1 VGLAALAVMVG
12 WMYRLAIVVFVI
24 GFAWIE
30 FVDVTTYLN
39 HYWFMTTLGL
49 VMIVAPMDARFAL
62 GATTRPIRRGWV
74 WLVRVHVAV
83 VYVFAGIAK
92 LDPEWLLHA
101 MPLRLWLPAR
111 SGLPLVGTLLEQDWT
126 AYALSW
132 AGAAFDCSVV
142 ALLLWRRTRLVA
154 WVAVV
159 AFHVATWLLFPI
171 GVFPWLMIG
180 VTTIFFEPDWPERI
194 ARKARVWRR
203 RSDPVT
209 IGAIIPAPPSRVGTW
224 HLLAA
229 ACWVL
234 VIVAIPLRDRVIPGD
249 ARWTNEG
256 YRFSWNVLL
265 TEKGADVRT
274 LTAADVMTPRIA
286 STRTGWRTLTVS
298 PEIWPFQPS
307 LITVDGPK
315 DGPFRAH
322 ESPKPNYR
330 PLREILYSC
339 GSDLRMVFC

>member
-1 VGLAALAVMVG
+1 MLLAVVGLAALAVMVG
-12 WMYRLAIVVFVI
+12 WMYRPAIVVFVI

-49 VMIVAPMDARFAL
+49 VMIVAPMDGRFAL
-62 GATTRPIRRGWV
+62 GAPTRSVRRGWV
-74 WLVRVHVAV
+74 WLVRIHVAV
-83 VYVFAGIAK
+83 VYVFAGLAK
-92 LDPEWLLHA
+92 LDRDWLLHA

-111 SGLPLVGTLLEQDWT
+111 SDLPLVGQVLEQRWT

-142 ALLLWRRTRLVA
+142 ALLLWRRTRVVA

-194 ARKARVWRR
+194 ATKVRRWRDR
-203 RSDPVT
+203 PNPAAT
-209 IGAIIPAPPSRVGTW
+209 GQLIPAPPGPFRTW

-229 ACWVL
+229 AL
-234 VIVAIPLRDRVIPGD
+234 LGARRSSRSRSGIV
-249 ARWTNEG
+249 
-256 YRFSWNVLL
+256 
-265 TEKGADVRT
+265 
-274 LTAADVMTPRIA
+274 
-286 STRTGWRTLTVS
+286 
-298 PEIWPFQPS
+298 
-307 LITVDGPK
+307 
-315 DGPFRAH
+315 
-322 ESPKPNYR
+322 
-330 PLREILYSC
+330 
-339 GSDLRMVFC
+339 